1 MLRLFTAIDL
11 PQEVKAR
18 LAGLKADIPTAR
30 WVEPRA
36 MHLTL
41 RFIGEVTVEHMPAI
55 KKALAQIE
63 AARFSLTVDGVGRFP
78 ASSSKAPRVVW
89 AGLQPEPLLMDL
101 QRAVEQALILAGC
114 NLVRDD
120 YHPHLTLARLK
131 AFKPNPALTRA
142 LDAFLAQNQSL
153 TLPPFPVNAFVL
165 YSSVLSR
172 QGPHYTR
179 EAVYPLMPGS

>member
-1 MLRLFTAIDL
+1 MLRLFTAVDL
-11 PQEVKAR
+11 PQEVKSR
-18 LAGLKADIPTAR
+18 LVGLKSDIPTAR

-55 KKALAQIE
+55 KRALAQVE
-63 AARFSLTVDGVGRFP
+63 AARFSLSVDGVGRFP
-78 ASSSKAPRVVW
+78 VNKSKAPRVLW
-89 AGLQPEPLLMDL
+89 AGIQPEPLLLDL

-114 NLVRDD
+114 DLARED

-131 AFKPNPALTRA
+131 ALKPNPALARA
-142 LDAFLAQNQSL
+142 LDAFLAQHQAL
-153 TLPPFPVNAFVL
+153 QLPPFPVTSFTL

-172 QGPHYTR
+172 QGSHYNR
-179 EAVYPLMPGS
+179 EAVYPLTPDA